1 MKIAHKAL
9 LATLARRHA
18 QETRVAL
25 QLAIASFEQDH
36 PTVERLRKADRF
48 ARETAEVIES
58 EPAQRAVA
66 A

>member
-9 LATLARRHA
+9 LIQLARRHA
-18 QETRVAL
+18 QEVHVAL
-25 QLAIASFEQDH
+25 QMARASFEQDH
-36 PTVERLRKADRF
+36 PTVERLLQADRF
-48 ARETAEVIES
+48 ARETAEVIAS